1 MNVVKLLDPEYGNL
15 LGKNLSI
22 IHHHQIEIKMFNLLL
37 ALVLFNFVKCQQITG
52 ENEAKLAADLEIE
65 AEMEGFFSS
74 LDFQVLPSC
83 QICLYA
89 EIFTA
94 FGAVTKF
101 DALFL
106 NVKVNSNNATSK
118 IDDVL
123 TEHGGLLHVLPL
135 AVHPEF
141 FLLDKWGDHSEPFLL
156 FEVYCGTP
164 PSCLKVMGGV
174 GWWGGVVVA
183 HEILVSA
190 QGPFWVFGF
199 GA

>member
-1 MNVVKLLDPEYGNL
+1 MLSLLPAYYIYSLSQLSQQGSLGQRAGHRLQCPNFPSKTYLPCFVNVVKLLDPEYGSL

-22 IHHHQIEIKMFNLLL
+22 IHLHQIEIKMFNLLL

-83 QICLYA
+83 HICLYA

-106 NVKVNSNNATSK
+106 NVKVNSNNATIK

-123 TEHGGLLHVLPL
+123 TEHGGLLHVLSLLSTWFFWSHPL
-135 AVHPEF
+135 ATF
-141 FLLDKWGDHSEPFLL
+141 FFK
-156 FEVYCGTP
+156 T
-164 PSCLKVMGGV
+164 KT
-174 GWWGGVVVA
+174 
-183 HEILVSA
+183 
-190 QGPFWVFGF
+190 
-199 GA
+199 